1 VQWVEL
7 APYDVTKCI
16 IHVVMAGILIGVT
29 FLGVALQLKALD
41 HALTGM
47 ADA

>member
-1 VQWVEL
+1 
-7 APYDVTKCI
+7 
-16 IHVVMAGILIGVT
+16 MAGILIGVA
-29 FLGVALQLKALD
+29 FLGVALQLQTLD